1 MSSIYEQLGEACMQ
15 FGKNA
20 GEALKEINYLIATSN
35 KKENGM
41 SDTNFKIKVE
51 TEGMEEAQEQVEMLA
66 DAYDGFPAQ
75 VTIKNCRNCT
85 FNIYPSQ
92 TRFTEAEGREE

>member
-1 MSSIYEQLGEACMQ
+1 ME
-15 FGKNA
+15 GKYT
-20 GEALKEINYLIATSN
+20 LR
-35 KKENGM
+35 
-41 SDTNFKIKVE
+41 VE

-75 VTIKNCRNCT
+75 VTIKNCRYCT

-92 TRFTEAEGREE
+92 IRTVEAEGSKE